1 MLTRILLTIV
11 SPPERCLR
19 HLKLLNFDKK
29 PDADYKQFS
38 NFRPISNLKMISKV
52 VENSKWWL
60 CCLRTTLHLI
70 NLMNGFNQL
79 ISSIIPLKL
88 PLLGCRMTQIVLLTM
103 RKSVFLLLLD
113 LSAAFDT
120 VDHATLVSRLSDC
133 FSIQGAAQAW
143 FESYFES
150 RKYYVHVEGGKS
162 NPLCK
167 IVDLW
172 GSRGINGSIL

>member
-1 MLTRILLTIV
+1 
-11 SPPERCLR
+11 
-19 HLKLLNFDKK
+19 
-29 PDADYKQFS
+29 
-38 NFRPISNLKMISKV
+38 
-52 VENSKWWL
+52 
-60 CCLRTTLHLI
+60 
-70 NLMNGFNQL
+70 
-79 ISSIIPLKL
+79 
-88 PLLGCRMTQIVLLTM
+88 M

-150 RKYYVHVEGGKS
+150 CKYYVHVEGGKS

-167 IVDLW
+167 IVDL
-172 GSRGINGSIL
+172 

>member
-1 MLTRILLTIV
+1 MR
-11 SPPERCLR
+11 
-19 HLKLLNFDKK
+19 
-29 PDADYKQFS
+29 
-38 NFRPISNLKMISKV
+38 
-52 VENSKWWL
+52 KWWL
-60 CCLRTTLHLI
+60 CSLWTTLHLI
-70 NLMNGFNQL
+70 NLMNGFKQL

-88 PLLGCRMTQIVLLTM
+88 PLLGCRMTYIVPLTM
-103 RKSVFLLLLD
+103 RKSGFLLLLD

-133 FSIQGAAQAW
+133 FSIQGTAQAC
-143 FESYFES
+143 FESCFES

-172 GSRGINGSIL
+172 GSTGISAGSYSICAIHDTCC